1 MSKQFIKKVMGI
13 IIPIMFT
20 LIHTIIGVYLIYTKG
35 NVTALGWNMMGFL
48 TKSMFMI
55 LMTYIGIVVLGLN
68 WKIYIP
74 VLSSVWFISHVCEAF
89 YVTKHMNENCSEVLK
104 SIQI

>member
-1 MSKQFIKKVMGI
+1 MLQMMLMGI
-13 IIPIMFT
+13 IIPIMFA

-35 NVTALGWNMMGFL
+35 NVTALGWNMLGFL

-68 WKIYIP
+68 WKIY
-74 VLSSVWFISHVCEAF
+74 VSLLSSVWFVSHLCEAF
-89 YVTKHMNENCSEVLK
+89 YTTHHMNENCSEYLK
-104 SIQI
+104 SIIR